1 MEAKFGITYLGG
13 KNSIA
18 ADIVSCLPAATHFID
33 LFCGGCGITH
43 AAILSGK
50 YKTFTVNDIDS
61 GMPKLFRDAIMGKY
75 QNENRWISRS
85 DFIKNKD
92 KDAYIRTCWSFG
104 SNKAGYMYSK
114 EIEPWKRAMHA
125 VLLFDDFSFF
135 DAMGIDFGTRTAGKD
150 RYFFKKRVTQTHL
163 DTYKRW
169 ILSHMFK
176 LKVEELKKAVNQ
188 QRNVV
193 KEESERLRLLL
204 CEALKQSGLTASE
217 IDRRTGVQ
225 MSGHWFGRSQWAFPT
240 FQFYTILQ
248 QWLPLP
254 YEYFSLTGVLNASL
268 QNLQSLQSL
277 QNLQKLENLQ
287 SLQNLQRLENLQ
299 SLQNL
304 QRLDV
309 VKRLNILGKSYDQV
323 QIPDDSV
330 VYCDP
335 PYRGCAGYELEFDHD
350 KFYRWCQTR
359 SFPVFVSEY
368 NMPQGFSPIYEVPK
382 RQLYSG
388 GNGKLVIE
396 KIFVQERFANQ
407 YKRSL
412 F

>member
-1 MEAKFGITYLGG
+1 MY
-13 KNSIA
+13 
-18 ADIVSCLPAATHFID
+18 
-33 LFCGGCGITH
+33 
-43 AAILSGK
+43 
-50 YKTFTVNDIDS
+50 
-61 GMPKLFRDAIMGKY
+61 
-75 QNENRWISRS
+75 NE
-85 DFIKNKD
+85 
-92 KDAYIRTCWSFG
+92 
-104 SNKAGYMYSK
+104 

-135 DAMGIDFGTRTAGKD
+135 DAMGIDFGTRTAGGD

-163 DTYKRW
+163 DAYKRW
-169 ILSHMFK
+169 ILSHKFS
-176 LKVEELKKAVNQ
+176 LKGEELEKAVNQ

-248 QWLPLP
+248 QWLPLQ
-254 YEYFSLTGVLNASL
+254 YDYFSLTGVLNA
-268 QNLQSLQSL
+268 
-277 QNLQKLENLQ
+277 

-335 PYRGCAGYELEFDHD
+335 PYRGCAGYGLEFDHD

-368 NMPQGFSPIYEVPK
+368 NMPQGFSPIYELPK

-396 KIFVQERFANQ
+396 KLFVQERFANQ

>member
-104 SNKAGYMYSK
+104 ANKAAYMYSE

-125 VLLFDDFSFF
+125 VFLFDDFSFF
-135 DAMGIDFGTRTAGKD
+135 DAMGIDFGTRTAGGD
-150 RYFFKKRVTQTHL
+150 GSFFKKRVAQTHL
-163 DTYKRW
+163 DAYKRW
-169 ILSHMFK
+169 FLSHMFS
-176 LKVEELKKAVNQ
+176 LKWEELEKTVNQ
-188 QRNVV
+188 LRNVI

-254 YEYFSLTGVLNASL
+254 YDYFSLTGALKARVERLLHL
-268 QNLQSLQSL
+268 QNLEKLQSMGNF
-277 QNLQKLENLQ
+277 QCLENLQ
-287 SLQNLQRLENLQ
+287 R
-299 SLQNL
+299 LQNL

-309 VKRLNILGKSYDQV
+309 VKRLNILCKSYDQV

-335 PYRGCAGYELEFDHD
+335 PYCGCAGYGLEFDHD

-382 RQLYSG
+382 RQLLSG

-396 KIFVQERFANQ
+396 KLFVQERFANQ

>member
-1 MEAKFGITYLGG
+1 MGAKFGISYLGG

-50 YKTFTVNDIDS
+50 YKAFTVNDIDS

-75 QNENRWISRS
+75 RNENRWISRS

-104 SNKAGYMYSK
+104 NRKDSYLYGR

-135 DAMGIDFGTRTAGKD
+135 DAMGIDFGTRTAGGD
-150 RYFFKKRVTQTHL
+150 RYFFKKRVAQTHL
-163 DTYKRW
+163 DAYKRW
-169 ILSHMFK
+169 ILSHCFSSRGVAFNASLGN
-176 LKVEELKKAVNQ
+176 LKHMQSL
-188 QRNVV
+188 
-193 KEESERLRLLL
+193 ERLR
-204 CEALKQSGLTASE
+204 
-217 IDRRTGVQ
+217 R
-225 MSGHWFGRSQWAFPT
+225 
-240 FQFYTILQ
+240 
-248 QWLPLP
+248 
-254 YEYFSLTGVLNASL
+254 
-268 QNLQSLQSL
+268 LQSL
-277 QNLQKLENLQ
+277 E
-287 SLQNLQRLENLQ
+287 R
-299 SLQNL
+299 L

-335 PYRGCAGYELEFDHD
+335 PYRGFTGYGLEFDHD

-359 SFPVFVSEY
+359 SFSVFVSEY
-368 NMPQGFSPIYEVPK
+368 NIPQGFSPIYEEPK
-382 RQLYSG
+382 RQLLSG
-388 GNGKLVIE
+388 GCGKLVIE
-396 KIFVQERFANQ
+396 KLFVQERFANQ

>member
-18 ADIVSCLPAATHFID
+18 ADIVSCLPPATHFID

-75 QNENRWISRS
+75 QNEKRWISRS

-104 SNKAGYMYSK
+104 SNKAAYMYSE
-114 EIEPWKRAMHA
+114 EIEPWKQAMHQ
-125 VLLFDDFSFF
+125 VLFYDDFSLF
-135 DAMGIDFGTRTAGKD
+135 DQMGIDFGTRTAGGD
-150 RYFFKKRVTQTHL
+150 GCFFQKRVTQTHL
-163 DTYKRW
+163 DAYKRW
-169 ILSHMFK
+169 ILSHKFS
-176 LKVEELKKAVNQ
+176 LKGEELEKAVNQ
-188 QRNVV
+188 PRNVV

-204 CEALKQSGLTASE
+204 RESLKQSGLTLSE
-217 IDRRTGVQ
+217 IERRTGYR
-225 MSGHWFGRSQWAFPT
+225 SFHWFCRRAWFFPT
-240 FQFYTILQ
+240 YKFYTILQ

-254 YEYFSLTGVLNASL
+254 YDYFALTGYLKAAISL
-268 QNLQSLQSL
+268 QNLQSLQYF
-277 QNLQKLENLQ
+277 QC
-287 SLQNLQRLENLQ
+287 LQNLQRLQSLQ
-299 SLQNL
+299 RLQNL

-335 PYRGCAGYELEFDHD
+335 PYHGCAGYGLEFDHD

-388 GNGKLVIE
+388 GSRKLVIE
-396 KIFVQERFANQ
+396 KLFVQERFANQ

>member
-18 ADIVSCLPAATHFID
+18 ADIVSCLPAAIHFID

-75 QNENRWISRS
+75 QNEKRWISRS
-85 DFIKNKD
+85 DFMKNKE

-104 SNKAGYMYSK
+104 NNKVNYLYNK

-135 DAMGIDFGTRTAGKD
+135 DAMGIDFGTRTAGGD

-163 DTYKRW
+163 DAYKRW
-169 ILSHMFK
+169 ILSHCFRSRGAFNVL
-176 LKVEELKKAVNQ
+176 LKTLKNM
-188 QRNVV
+188 
-193 KEESERLRLLL
+193 
-204 CEALKQSGLTASE
+204 QSLE
-217 IDRRTGVQ
+217 
-225 MSGHWFGRSQWAFPT
+225 
-240 FQFYTILQ
+240 
-248 QWLPLP
+248 
-254 YEYFSLTGVLNASL
+254 SL
-268 QNLQSLQSL
+268 QRLQSLESL
-277 QNLQKLENLQ
+277 
-287 SLQNLQRLENLQ
+287 R
-299 SLQNL
+299 
-304 QRLDV
+304 RLDV
-309 VKRLNILGKSYDQV
+309 VKRLNIVGKSYNQV

-335 PYRGCAGYELEFDHD
+335 PYRGCADYGLEFDHD
-350 KFYRWCQTR
+350 KFYRWCLTR
-359 SFPVFVSEY
+359 SFPIFVSEY
-368 NMPQGFSPIYEVPK
+368 NMPQGFSPIYEMPK
-382 RQLYSG
+382 RQIYSG
-388 GNGKLVIE
+388 GTGNLVIE
-396 KIFVQERFANQ
+396 KLFVQDRYAEKYR
-407 YKRSL
+407 RTL

>member
-50 YKTFTVNDIDS
+50 YKAFTVNDIDS

-104 SNKAGYMYSK
+104 NNKNNYLYNK

-135 DAMGIDFGTRTAGKD
+135 DAMGIDFGTRTAGGD

-163 DTYKRW
+163 DAYKRW
-169 ILSHMFK
+169 ILSHMFP
-176 LKVEELKKAVNQ
+176 LK
-188 QRNVV
+188 
-193 KEESERLRLLL
+193 
-204 CEALKQSGLTASE
+204 G
-217 IDRRTGVQ
+217 G
-225 MSGHWFGRSQWAFPT
+225 AF
-240 FQFYTILQ
+240 
-248 QWLPLP
+248 
-254 YEYFSLTGVLNASL
+254 NASL
-268 QNLQSLQSL
+268 KNLKNMQSLERLQRLQSLERL
-277 QNLQKLENLQ
+277 QRLQ
-287 SLQNLQRLENLQ
+287 SLER
-299 SLQNL
+299 L

-335 PYRGCAGYELEFDHD
+335 PYRGCAGYGLEFDHD

-368 NMPQGFSPIYEVPK
+368 NMPQGFSPIYELPK
-382 RQLYSG
+382 KQLYSG
-388 GNGKLVIE
+388 GTGKLVIE
-396 KIFVQERFANQ
+396 KLFVQERFANQ